1 MKSTHPINRT
11 AKKQPLKKYTLK
23 LDGKD
28 TFVYASK
35 NLTEKEAKEDIKN
48 RFDNSKVTNIKAY
61 VPIL

>member
-1 MKSTHPINRT
+1 MIWQT
-11 AKKQPLKKYTLK
+11 QYKKYTLK

-35 NLTEKEAKEDIKN
+35 NLTLKEAKEDIKN
-48 RFDNSKVTNIKAY
+48 RFDNSKVTNIKAF

>member
-1 MKSTHPINRT
+1 MIWET
-11 AKKQPLKKYTLK
+11 QYKKYTLI
-23 LDGKD
+23 LNGKS

-35 NLTEKEAKEDIKN
+35 HLTEKEAKEDIKN